1 MLEFLKRA
9 APWLLAAVMFAG
21 GYHTAN
27 NKWEAK
33 VNAEYTSNLKAS
45 EDTRLAV
52 QAEVDKV
59 SKRFQDEMSSLEGS
73 TDRII
78 ADLQS
83 DNKRLRVK
91 VNTSGLTESDVS
103 RCFPNGRVE
112 LHPELDERDA
122 KRLIAIGVKG
132 DKWIKALQDTVRA
145 LQQDKEVTN

>member
-1 MLEFLKRA
+1 MVFQIFKRA

-52 QAEVDKV
+52 QAEVNKV

-78 ADLQS
+78 ADLKS
-83 DNKRLRVK
+83 DNKRLRVRVK
-91 VNTSGLTESDVS
+91 PTSGTTQSDG
-103 RCFPNGRVE
+103 RCVIDDRVE
-112 LHPELDERDA
+112 LHPETS
-122 KRLIAIGVKG
+122 KSLIRITQEADLKE
-132 DKWIKALQDTVRA
+132 KALQDTIRR
-145 LQQDKEVTN
+145 LQGAK

>member
-52 QAEVDKV
+52 QAEVNKV

-78 ADLQS
+78 ADLNR

-91 VNTSGLTESDVS
+91 VNTSGLTESDIS
-103 RCFPNGRVE
+103 RCFHNGRVE
-112 LHPELDERDA
+112 LHPETS
-122 KRLIAIGVKG
+122 KSLIRIAQEADIKE
-132 DKWIKALQDTVRA
+132 KALQDTIRR
-145 LQQDKEVTN
+145 LQGVK

>member
-33 VNAEYTSNLKAS
+33 VNDEYITKLEARENQRA
-45 EDTRLAV
+45 TV
-52 QAEVDKV
+52 QAEIDKV
-59 SKRFQDEMSSLEGS
+59 SAEWQDKMSALEGS

-78 ADLQS
+78 ADLNR

-91 VNTSGLTESDVS
+91 VNTSGRTESDIS

-112 LHPELDERDA
+112 LHPETS
-122 KRLIAIGVKG
+122 KSLIRITQEADLKE
-132 DKWIKALQDTVRA
+132 KALQDTIRR
-145 LQQDKEVTN
+145 LQGVK

>member
-1 MLEFLKRA
+1 MLKLLRQA
-9 APWLLAAVMFAG
+9 VPWLVAG
-21 GYHTAN
+21 LLFCSGYWVAD

-33 VNAEYTSNLKAS
+33 VNNEYITKLEATEQSRRSVQS
-45 EDTRLAV
+45 EV
-52 QAEVDKV
+52 NKV

-83 DNKRLRVK
+83 DNKRLRIRVK
-91 VNTSGLTESDVS
+91 PTSGPTQSDG
-103 RCFPNGRVE
+103 RCIIDGYA
-112 LHPELDERDA
+112 ELDERDA

-145 LQQDKEVTN
+145 LQQDKEVTH

>member
-83 DNKRLRVK
+83 DNKRLRVR

-103 RCFPNGRVE
+103 RCFTNGRVE
-112 LHPELDERDA
+112 LHPETS
-122 KRLIAIGVKG
+122 KSLIRITQEADLKE
-132 DKWIKALQDTVRA
+132 KALQDTIRR
-145 LQQDKEVTN
+145 LQGVK

>member
-52 QAEVDKV
+52 QAEVTKV

-91 VNTSGLTESDVS
+91 VNTSGLTESDIS

-112 LHPELDERDA
+112 LHPA
-122 KRLIAIGVKG
+122 TSKSLIRIAQEADLKE
-132 DKWIKALQDTVRA
+132 KALQDTIRR
-145 LQQDKEVTN
+145 LQGVK

>member
-52 QAEVDKV
+52 QAEVNKV

-91 VNTSGLTESDVS
+91 VNTSGLTESDIS
-103 RCFPNGRVE
+103 RCFSNGRVE
-112 LHPELDERDA
+112 LHPETS
-122 KRLIAIGVKG
+122 KSLIRITQEADLKE
-132 DKWIKALQDTVRA
+132 KALQDTIRR
-145 LQQDKEVTN
+145 LQGVK

>member
-33 VNAEYTSNLKAS
+33 VNDEYITKLEARENQRA
-45 EDTRLAV
+45 TI
-52 QAEVDKV
+52 QAEIDKV
-59 SKRFQDEMSSLEGS
+59 SAEWQDKVSALEGS

-78 ADLQS
+78 DDLNR
-83 DNKRLRVK
+83 DNKRLRVR

-112 LHPELDERDA
+112 LHPETS
-122 KRLIAIGVKG
+122 KSLIRITQEADLKE
-132 DKWIKALQDTVRA
+132 KALQDTIRR
-145 LQQDKEVTN
+145 LQGVK

>member
-33 VNAEYTSNLKAS
+33 VSNEYITKLEARENHRA
-45 EDTRLAV
+45 AV
-52 QAEVDKV
+52 QGELDKV
-59 SKRFQDEMSSLEGS
+59 SAEWQDKMSALEGS

-78 ADLQS
+78 ADLNR
-83 DNKRLRVK
+83 DNKRLRVR
-91 VNTSGLTESDVS
+91 VNTSGLTESYIS

-112 LHPELDERDA
+112 LHPETS
-122 KRLIAIGVKG
+122 KSLIRIAQEADLKE
-132 DKWIKALQDTVRA
+132 KALQDTIRR
-145 LQQDKEVTN
+145 LQGVNK

>member
-1 MLEFLKRA
+1 MLEFLNRA

-33 VNAEYTSNLKAS
+33 VNDEYITKLEARENQRA
-45 EDTRLAV
+45 TV
-52 QAEVDKV
+52 QAEIDKV
-59 SKRFQDEMSSLEGS
+59 SAEWQDKMSALEGS

-78 ADLQS
+78 DDLNR
-83 DNKRLRVK
+83 DNKRLRVR

-112 LHPELDERDA
+112 LHPETS
-122 KRLIAIGVKG
+122 KSLIRITQEADLKE
-132 DKWIKALQDTVRA
+132 KALQDTIRR
-145 LQQDKEVTN
+145 LQGVK

>member
-33 VNAEYTSNLKAS
+33 VNAEYISNLKAS

-52 QAEVDKV
+52 QAEVNKVSAEWQDKV
-59 SKRFQDEMSSLEGS
+59 SSLEGS

-78 ADLQS
+78 DDLNR

-91 VNTSGLTESDVS
+91 VNTSGLTESGVS

-112 LHPELDERDA
+112 LHPETS
-122 KRLIAIGVKG
+122 KSLIRITQEADLKE
-132 DKWIKALQDTVRA
+132 KALQDTIRR
-145 LQQDKEVTN
+145 LQGVK